1 MNAASIMTRSL
12 VSIEPEASIMK
23 AIRLMLQGRIS
34 GLPVVDDKGAL
45 IGIVTEGDL
54 LRRAELG
61 TQRRRPRWLEFLI
74 GPGLANEYV
83 HACGRKVSEVMTTKV
98 HVVAEDTPLDE
109 IVHIMESRRVKRL
122 PVIND
127 GKLVGIVS
135 RANLLRALASI
146 VGETKPSSMD
156 DDAIR
161 NRLMAELQNQA
172 WAPVALINVIVR
184 NGVVHLWGTL
194 TDERQRKGVRVVA
207 ENIPGVKRVEDHLV
221 WIEPMTGMVIPI
233 GRRGCDR
240 VLIHGE
246 SEAGG

>member
-12 VSIEPEASIMK
+12 VLIDPEASIMT
-23 AIRLMLQGRIS
+23 AIRLMLQNRIS
-34 GLPVVDDKGAL
+34 GLPVVDKSGAL
-45 IGIVTEGDL
+45 VGIVTEGDL

-74 GPGLANEYV
+74 GPGLATEYV
-83 HACGRKVSEVMTTKV
+83 HACGRKVHEVMTTKV
-98 HVVAEDTPLDE
+98 HTISEDTPLDE
-109 IVHIMESRRVKRL
+109 VVQIMESRRVKRL
-122 PVIND
+122 PVVRD
-127 GKLVGIVS
+127 GKLVGIAS

-146 VGETKPSSMD
+146 VSETKPSPLD
-156 DDAIR
+156 DEAIR
-161 NRLMAELQNQA
+161 SRLMIELQKQA

-221 WIEPMTGMVIPI
+221 WVEPMSGMVMPA
-233 GRRGCDR
+233 
-240 VLIHGE
+240 E
-246 SEAGG
+246 EEMAANAS